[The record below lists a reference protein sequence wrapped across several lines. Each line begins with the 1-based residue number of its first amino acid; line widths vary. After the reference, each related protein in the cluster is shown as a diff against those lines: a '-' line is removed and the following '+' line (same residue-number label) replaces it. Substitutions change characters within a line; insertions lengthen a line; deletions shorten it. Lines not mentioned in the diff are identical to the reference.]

1 MGIRNL
7 LRVPANRIVAFLS
20 PRLVGKRLSFTIWRN
35 TTTKGQN
42 GKRNGDVEAAK
53 KRQEFKDVYE
63 LGKTRLDLKMMIN
76 DDTIT
81 TLREQDHGIAVYEEY
96 QKLASKFNI
105 DLPNPPLKEK
115 INREEKQT
123 FFCKQIDI
131 VEKHIFTNKPNIMGY
146 LYKAAIQVEKSRR
159 VLEISMSDNNHL
171 KKYFEEVK
179 EAAQKLDIDINEE
192 LNHLENYCKFDTE
205 YINKIKTKLCEVKT
219 VKRSEVD
226 PSKIITNKYWAV
238 SLVRKPNTLYCE
250 HAFLVLEGKTN
261 DKSMIWFADFVANN
275 LTDFMLPGTRDGKVR
290 MEQHESE
297 IVDSQSDLLYLCGK
311 TMMEIAQGNRLLY
324 STWPIPDPAAQK
336 LIENM
341 EKQKHDPPK
350 YNVLGDTAL
359 AAGSATVTRNPT
371 GHNCFTFAKMM
382 LHDLNVEHIH
392 VPGDEIDEWI
402 VSAPSRY
409 LVDNPRRRSKLQL
422 RLFAAGVGTAF
433 LGKIIFDF
441 FSG

>member
-1 MGIRNL
+1 MGLRKL

-20 PRLVGKRLSFTIWRN
+20 PRLAGKPLSFIVWRN
-35 TTTKGQN
+35 TTTN
-42 GKRNGDVEAAK
+42 GKRNGDIEAAK
-53 KRQEFKDVYE
+53 QQERNDVYE
-63 LGKTRLDLKMMIN
+63 LGKTTVNLKMMIN
-76 DDTIT
+76 DDAIT
-81 TLREQDHGIAVYEEY
+81 TSQEKDCEIAAYKEY
-96 QKLASKFNI
+96 QRLASKLQI
-105 DLPNPPLKEK
+105 DLPNPPLETNVA
-115 INREEKQT
+115 IDRERKQKFLT
-123 FFCKQIDI
+123 EQIGL
-131 VEKHIFTNKPNIMGY
+131 VEKRIFHPDKPQNIGY
-146 LYKAAIQVEKSRR
+146 LYKAAMQVEEFRR
-159 VLEISMSDNNHL
+159 TLEVSNNHVL
-171 KKYFEEVK
+171 NYSKEVK
-179 EAAQKLDIDINEE
+179 EAAQKLDIDINTE
-192 LNHLENYCKFDTE
+192 LEHLANYCDFETKCM
-205 YINKIKTKLCEVKT
+205 NKIKTKLFKVKT
-219 VKRSEVD
+219 VCKRSEVD
-226 PSKIITNKYWAV
+226 PSKIITNESWAI
-238 SLVRKPNTLYCE
+238 SLVRQPDTPHRE
-250 HAFLVLEGKTN
+250 HAFLVLEGKTA
-261 DKSMIWFADFVANN
+261 DKTMIWFVDFVASDV
-275 LTDFMLPGTRDGKVR
+275 TDLFLSGIGGGEVR
-290 MEQHESE
+290 METYESE
-297 IVDSQSDLLYLCGK
+297 EVFDSPSKLLHRCK
-311 TMMEIAQGNRLLY
+311 RRMMKIPEDKRFLY
-324 STWPIPDPAAQK
+324 CTWPIPEPAARK